1 MIVGH
6 LIKAGPDRAVEKRS
20 DSDGRF
26 IPLCALDAGLSDR
39 DRFRHRSIGLVM
51 STRVGFCPNLGS
63 YDLTSKAVSVVPQG
77 TTRSRLIITSCVNDA
92 YMRRSPAAALCQA
105 SVAERP
111 VVLPPENQGANMS

>member
-1 MIVGH
+1 MAPAAPI
-6 LIKAGPDRAVEKRS
+6 
-20 DSDGRF
+20 
-26 IPLCALDAGLSDR
+26 
-39 DRFRHRSIGLVM
+39 
-51 STRVGFCPNLGS
+51 STGNGTIRV

-77 TTRSRLIITSCVNDA
+77 TTGSRLTSCVNDA